1 VLFHDQL
8 RDMVAAV
15 TGLDPLNAA
24 QMVRR
29 FARHRPAELATL
41 RREFM
46 MFAVEWGTEMDV
58 ATHTFARILHSAGA
72 TVSRQQIIAD
82 ALIVC
87 AMLYLAMRHPIAY
100 FVELANVHRGN
111 ESRRDAYLRRA
122 LETVPLLGVDIN
134 RSGLDYTVEDTGVR
148 PPLWTVKGVGEESAR
163 RIVRARGTQKIRN
176 SREFDCLI
184 DDSGI
189 TYKIV
194 EALVGAGA
202 LESVGIPADAE
213 VPRRE
218 VKTPRS
224 GSPRGHATNQLQ
236 FELGIPDPDAE
247 DPSRS

>member
-1 VLFHDQL
+1 
-8 RDMVAAV
+8 
-15 TGLDPLNAA
+15 
-24 QMVRR
+24 
-29 FARHRPAELATL
+29 
-41 RREFM
+41 
-46 MFAVEWGTEMDV
+46 MDV